1 MSDMLK
7 MSGDLADRAPT
18 DVDAKHEFSAE
29 AEVERRH
36 AYPLDLLCQAIARTS
51 CSASRKDD

>member
-1 MSDMLK
+1 MLK